1 MVPTVD
7 SDNPSTCEMKD
18 EPAFKPLQGNLN
30 YFRGRESRYPLHVRQ
45 QIQGPSHIPIAE
57 GSLLLKCL
65 WKVGLLL
72 QSKPENWTHLEMILG
87 AQKFPRLVLNLVFL

>member
-18 EPAFKPLQGNLN
+18 EPAFKPLQGNPAF
-30 YFRGRESRYPLHVRQ
+30 FRVRASQCPFHLRQ
-45 QIQGPSHIPIAE
+45 QSQGSSHIPIAE

-72 QSKPENWTHLEMILG
+72 QSKPENWSHLEMILG
-87 AQKFPRLVLNLVFL
+87 AQKFPRVVLNLVFL